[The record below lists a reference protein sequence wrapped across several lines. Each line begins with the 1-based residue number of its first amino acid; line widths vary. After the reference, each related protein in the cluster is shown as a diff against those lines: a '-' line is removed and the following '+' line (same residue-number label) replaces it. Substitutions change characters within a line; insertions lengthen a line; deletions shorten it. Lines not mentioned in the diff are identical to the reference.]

1 MPIPGGSKIYL
12 PSGAL
17 LGTTITKTT
26 ADDTIT
32 FPENSFNRYGAQVRE
47 LIYSFGGYSGDTT
60 ISLENITRVKI
71 NYGQTQAWNVLQ
83 THVATYMSFV
93 GKKSTFDLAGNTHQ
107 NAFTIPLHLWRGLSA
122 APGQNIQ
129 VTLSKNNT
137 FGTTNQPT
145 CTQYLGVNPAKP
157 GSVEESM
164 GYANVLGAKYGIPAS
179 ATNFPV
185 NLSTA
190 GYLIGFCVDSIQHM
204 TGLIYNDP
212 SQQQVINFQDIQAF
226 AWAQEYLAGN
236 AYSVGTNG
244 PIYFK
249 MPTELPIIPGV
260 SQFLISTDGSWTD
273 KEITLFVYFPNQ
285 NHVLNQKR

>member
-1 MPIPGGSKIYL
+1 MPIPGGSRVYQ
-12 PSGAL
+12 PSGAI
-17 LGTTITKTT
+17 LGTVITKAT
-26 ADDTIT
+26 ADDTCQ
-32 FPENSFNRYGAQVRE
+32 FAENTFNRYGSAVRE
-47 LIYSFGGYSGDTT
+47 LIYSFGGASGDTT
-60 ISLENITRVKI
+60 ISLENITRIKI

-83 THVATYMSFV
+83 THLATYMSFV
-93 GKKSTFDLAGNTHQ
+93 GKKSLFDLAGNTHQ

-129 VTLSKNNT
+129 VTLSKNST

-145 CTQYLGVNPAKP
+145 CTQYLGVNDADD
-157 GSVEESM
+157 SL

-204 TGLIYNDP
+204 TGIIYNDP
-212 SQQQVINFQDIQAF
+212 SRQQVINFQDIQAF

-236 AYSVGTNG
+236 AYTVLTNG

-249 MPTELPIIPGV
+249 MPVELPILPGV
-260 SQFLISTDGSWTD
+260 SQFLISTDSSWVD
-273 KEITLFVYFPNQ
+273 KEITLFVHFPNP
-285 NHVLNQKR
+285 NVKKK